1 MTRSV
6 KKWDALF
13 VIYKRL
19 KSGVYEILN
28 DLESQV
34 LFSSGQS
41 QNLRIPGNVVFRLL
55 QSNSTGRVNVCVQKG
70 DLLERLT
77 MAGLK
82 QKGQESNTCSIL
94 EAGCQSLENVGP
106 RASERMPQQWDR

>member
-34 LFSSGQS
+34 LFSSGQY

-55 QSNSTGRVNVCVQKG
+55 
-70 DLLERLT
+70 
-77 MAGLK
+77 
-82 QKGQESNTCSIL
+82 
-94 EAGCQSLENVGP
+94 
-106 RASERMPQQWDR
+106 